1 MRTQD
6 YQPET
11 ASRNGEDRES
21 WLWAVV
27 DDRGVEVD
35 CGRTADQAS
44 AIRHAR
50 RSALQRQGALTI
62 KVVNPKAISIGGL
75 RWSRA

>member
-1 MRTQD
+1 MRTQH
-6 YQPET
+6 YQPDAT
-11 ASRNGEDRES
+11 SQSSDQREL

-27 DDRGVEVD
+27 NDRGVEVD
-35 CGRTADQAS
+35 RGRTADQAS

-62 KVVNPKAISIGGL
+62 KVVNPKAIPAAGL
-75 RWSRA
+75 RWPQA